1 MGGILFF
8 APEAEEWKMKNKSEL
23 EGERNACFR
32 S

>member
-23 EGERNACFR
+23 GERNACLR